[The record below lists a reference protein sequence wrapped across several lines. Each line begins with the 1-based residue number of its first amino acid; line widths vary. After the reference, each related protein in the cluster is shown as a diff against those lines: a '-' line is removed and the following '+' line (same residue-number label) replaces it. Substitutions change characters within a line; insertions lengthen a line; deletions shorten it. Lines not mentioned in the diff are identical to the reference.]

1 MMTLSVNRIFDR
13 WQVLQGAT
21 VFEMCPIGMVR
32 EMSVTGKCDS
42 VSRQPFE
49 PSQQPHTPQSDTG
62 RHWCPWDFSWF
73 DNPNVNGANKA
84 QLNHSCHSIE

>member
-49 PSQQPHTPQSDTG
+49 PSQQPHTPQSQTPDGTG
-62 RHWCPWDFSWF
+62 VRGISVGLIIPM
-73 DNPNVNGANKA
+73 
-84 QLNHSCHSIE
+84 